1 MANSMALNLI
11 AEVMGWREEGESS
24 IANYEFAW
32 LKMMS
37 SIKYDGYA
45 DFRAG
50 VRFIESLAIWLK
62 QFDKADRQT
71 AYTFFKNRLVYI
83 SPAELQCLIEIFVP
97 EVVTPHLRQVV
108 AKQLG
113 IKPYEVWSTKD
124 GMDCF
129 NHRLRSTL
137 FVGMSD
143 GSRMDVFRRAN
154 VGKVNQE
161 QVITTLTVDDAKWES
176 LGDKL
181 RKKLGADAAFDS
193 IYLIEDFT
201 GSGTTFIRQE
211 ENGDWDGKLA
221 KFNKAVLH
229 AEKTLG
235 PKFPLAKDFDLHIH
249 HYISSDQARVS
260 LDERIEFAK
269 NNWTDKVFGNVTVT
283 EGIRLPPELKLDPE
297 VDGGMLDLCDRYHDP
312 GLDERLKEH
321 LAAAGKTTVK
331 HGFADCAL
339 PLILDH
345 NTPNNSIPLLWA
357 GTEASPG
364 NHSMQPL
371 FRRRDRHG

>member
-1 MANSMALNLI
+1 MALNLI

-24 IANYEFAW
+24 IANQEFAW

-62 QFDKADRQT
+62 QFDQADRPT
-71 AYTFFKNRLVYI
+71 AYAFFKQRLVYI

-108 AKQLG
+108 ARQLG
-113 IKPYEVWSTKD
+113 IKPYEVWSTKE
-124 GMDCF
+124 GMECF
-129 NHRLRSTL
+129 SNRLRSTL

-176 LGDKL
+176 LGEKL
-181 RKKLGADAAFDS
+181 RKKLGEEATFDS
-193 IYLIEDFT
+193 VYLIEDFA

-211 ENGDWDGKLA
+211 KDGKWDGKLA
-221 KFNKAVLH
+221 KFNEAVLH
-229 AEKTLG
+229 ARKRLSE
-235 PKFPLAKDFDLHIH
+235 KFPLAKDFALHIH
-249 HYISSDQARVS
+249 HYISTDQARLS
-260 LDERIEFAK
+260 LDERIALAK
-269 NNWTDKVFGNVTVT
+269 NNWNDKVFGSVTVT
-283 EGIRLPPELKLDPE
+283 EGIRLPPGLKLNQE
-297 VDGGMLDLCDRYHDP
+297 ADGGILDLCARYHDP

-331 HGFADCAL
+331 LGFADCAL

-345 NTPNNSIPLLWA
+345 NTPNNSIALLWA
-357 GTEASPG
+357 ETEAEPG